1 MPELPEV
8 ETIAR
13 TLAPDVVGREIVR
26 VEALDAAAPRP
37 DGATL
42 AAIVTGRR
50 IEGVGRR
57 AKLLLLRL
65 AAREDDLGAILA
77 AHLRMT
83 GRFIVLAPGASTPN
97 VRVLF
102 HLSDA
107 TRLAFADV
115 RRFGTLHAF
124 PVGVPGRGIETWP
137 FYAGLGPEPLDM
149 TARDFQAR
157 LGGGRARVKARLLD
171 QSVIAGVGNIY
182 ADESLFRAGIRPDT
196 PVDAIG
202 PAARDR
208 LFAALVDVLRLAIAE
223 NGSSIRDYRD
233 AHGDAGAFQ
242 NHFRAYGREGE
253 PCLVCGAAMRTMR
266 VAGRTST
273 FCPNCQPAPGGR
285 GR

>member
-1 MPELPEV
+1 MLGRD
-8 ETIAR
+8 IAR
-13 TLAPDVVGREIVR
+13 
-26 VEALDAAAPRP
+26 VEVFDPAAPQP
-37 DGATL
+37 NGATL
-42 AAIVTGRR
+42 AALVTGRR
-50 IEGVGRR
+50 VERVGRR
-57 AKLLLLRL
+57 AKLLLLFLSSRPGG
-65 AAREDDLGAILA
+65 DVDYGGAVLA

-83 GRFIVLAPGASTPN
+83 GRLIILLPGATTAN
-97 VRVLF
+97 TRVVF

-137 FYAGLGPEPLDM
+137 FYANLGPEPLEM
-149 TARDFQAR
+149 TAREFRAR
-157 LGGGRARVKARLLD
+157 LGGGRTRVKARLLD

-202 PAARDR
+202 PSGRDK
-208 LFAALVDVLRLAIAE
+208 LFTALVDVLRLAIAE

-253 PCLVCGAAMRTMR
+253 ACLVCGAAMRTMR

-273 FCPNCQPAPGGR
+273 FCPNCQPVPDGKTR
-285 GR
+285 